1 MADLKSISA
10 ARGPYTRKVKQQFA
24 RGEAHVDKA
33 KQRILRHLASLKPGQ
48 ALHSRD
54 FPGVAAIGSGNVLQ
68 VRNALMS
75 EELIEIAPMS
85 RDPADWICTITPRG
99 RMRPSAA

>member
-10 ARGPYTRKVKQQFA
+10 ARQPYKRKVKQQFA
-24 RGEAHVDKA
+24 RTEAHVDKA
-33 KQRILRHLASLKPGQ
+33 KRRVLRHLASLKPGQ

-54 FPGVAAIGSGNVLQ
+54 FPDVAGIGSGNVLQ

-75 EELIEIAPMS
+75 EELIELAPVS

-99 RMRPSAA
+99 RMMASAA